1 MSWPEIYGET
11 ASRVLLDAPAARP
24 VFTGTNAC
32 VDAIFLVDAD
42 RLARIVAAVR
52 TSAVGTLA
60 VGSALMGRVLDRI
73 GQGRGGELL
82 TRWPSG
88 PAWIMDLLGEPD
100 RYQVGGTGP
109 QASWAL
115 ATLGARTVLAL
126 ADRSAGQLAVIDPRA
141 GLCSG
146 GAVVPAGQVA
156 PRGEPSKEPHCI
168 LEFTAGTTSGAVTV
182 SRSSRVILRFGDEPV
197 EQDEEYLTTTADLA
211 PTAGAGLVSG
221 LNGPPDDDHE
231 AHDWVLGLAR
241 AWSRSGLSV
250 IHHELAEFPSIG
262 RLREAAEL
270 TPVTSVGL
278 SLSELFMLAG
288 TRGDP
293 RVLARDLGERSGAG
307 RVIVHADDWALAVS
321 RDDQADPQLALLTG
335 NLLAAARARAGRPTD
350 ALAPPADARYVD
362 DRPPDGAMGDGWHAR
377 CVPAPHL
384 RKPVGTIGLGDTFVA
399 GVLLADSL
407 RYPPTMRRN

>member
-1 MSWPEIYGET
+1 MSWPEVYQET
-11 ASRVLLDAPAARP
+11 ASRVLLCAPTARP

-32 VDAIFLVDAD
+32 VDAIFRVDAD
-42 RLARIVAAVR
+42 RLARIVSAAG
-52 TSAVGTLA
+52 TSAA
-60 VGSALMGRVLDRI
+60 GSALMGRVLDRI

-115 ATLGARTVLAL
+115 ATLGARSVLAL
-126 ADRSAGQLAVIDPRA
+126 ADRSAAQLAVIDPRA
-141 GLCSG
+141 GLCSA
-146 GAVVPAGQVA
+146 GAVVPAGTVM
-156 PRGEPSKEPHCI
+156 PHGEPSKEPHCI

-197 EQDEEYLTTTADLA
+197 EQDEEYLATTADLA
-211 PTAGAGLVSG
+211 PGAGAGLVSG
-221 LNGPPDDDHE
+221 LNGPPDDDRS
-231 AHDWVLGLAR
+231 AQDWVLGLAR
-241 AWSRSGLSV
+241 AWSRSGLPV
-250 IHHELAEFPSIG
+250 IHHELAEFPSVQ

-270 TPVTSVGL
+270 APVTSVGL

-321 RDDQADPQLALLTG
+321 RGGQADPELALLTG
-335 NLLAAARARAGRPTD
+335 NLLAAARAQAGRPTD
-350 ALAPPADARYVD
+350 DLAPPADARYVD
-362 DRPPDGAMGDGWHAR
+362 DRPPDGAMGDGWHAC

-384 RKPVGTIGLGDTFVA
+384 RKPVATIGLGDTFVA

>member
-1 MSWPEIYGET
+1 MRTTTAVSWPEVYDET
-11 ASRVLLDAPAARP
+11 AARVLLSAPAARP

-32 VDAIFLVDAD
+32 VDAIFRIDAD
-42 RLARIVAAVR
+42 RLARLVAGA
-52 TSAVGTLA
+52 A
-60 VGSALMGRVLDRI
+60 GSALLKRVLDRVS
-73 GQGRGGELL
+73 QGRGGELL

-115 ATLGARTVLAL
+115 ATLGARSVLAL
-126 ADRSAGQLAVIDPRA
+126 ADRSAAQLAVIDPRA
-141 GLCSG
+141 GLCSA
-146 GAVVPAGQVA
+146 GAVVPAATITPV
-156 PRGEPSKEPHCI
+156 GEPTKQPHCI
-168 LEFTAGTTSGAVTV
+168 LEFTAGTTSGTTTV

-197 EQDEEYLTTTADLA
+197 EQDEEYLATTADLA
-211 PTAGAGLVSG
+211 AGAGAGLVSG
-221 LNGPPDDDHE
+221 LNGPPDDDRA
-231 AHDWVLGLAR
+231 AHDWVLGLAS
-241 AWSRSGLSV
+241 AWSREGLPV
-250 IHHELAEFPSIG
+250 IHHELAEFPSLR

-270 TPVTSVGL
+270 APVTSVGL

-293 RVLARDLGERSGAG
+293 RVLARDLGERSGAA

-321 RDDQADPQLALLTG
+321 RDGQPDPELALLTG

-362 DRPPDGAMGDGWHAR
+362 DRPPGGAMGDGWHAC

-384 RKPVGTIGLGDTFVA
+384 RKPVATIGLGDTFVA

-407 RYPPTMRRN
+407 PNPNP